1 MIHTQN
7 VFLAE
12 KSLKLVLL
20 PLHFKTS
27 LKIINEPVDIFQS
40 TKLKNSK
47 HRVIKALFP
56 LFDDVAKVNMNLH
69 FNIYLSPK
77 SNVFDSI
84 LPINPSFS
92 HYLNL
97 C

>member
-27 LKIINEPVDIFQS
+27 LKIINEPVDNF
-40 TKLKNSK
+40 
-47 HRVIKALFP
+47 KAQ
-56 LFDDVAKVNMNLH
+56 N
-69 FNIYLSPK
+69 
-77 SNVFDSI
+77 
-84 LPINPSFS
+84 
-92 HYLNL
+92 
-97 C
+97 